1 MKRMWMNYLLDV
13 LLFLTA
19 MALGISSLLVW
30 VVLPKGYNPQWLL
43 WIAIHKW
50 SGFALFVETFLH
62 IVLHWK
68 WLVATTRKVF
78 RRK

>member
-19 MALGISSLLVW
+19 MVLGISSLLVW

-50 SGFALFVETFLH
+50 SGFALFVGTFLH
-62 IVLHWK
+62 IVSHWK

-78 RRK
+78 RKK